1 MPFITANDY
10 TVLIRD
16 EIKNILLENYSDT
29 KLKTA
34 ENMGISQVRKRLA
47 GRYDV
52 DKIFSAVA
60 DERDSYIV
68 MITIDCALYHLYTA
82 TVPNKIPTIRAERY
96 QDALDWLKSVARG
109 EEDTDLPKIKDETG
123 NDLNGIRITSKYPPS
138 NQRW

>member
-1 MPFITANDY
+1 MAFITEDDY

-16 EIKNILLENYSDT
+16 EIKNILLENYSVT

-34 ENMGISQVRKRLA
+34 ENMGISQVKKRLA

-52 DKIFSAVA
+52 DKIFSAEG
-60 DERDSYIV
+60 DQRDSYIV
-68 MITIDCALYHLYTA
+68 MITLDCALYHLYTA

-109 EEDTDLPKIKDETG
+109 EENTDLPVLEDETG
-123 NDLNGIRITSKYPPS
+123 NQLLGIKITSKYPPS
-138 NQRW
+138 NNRW